1 MPGDHARP
9 LSISLN
15 RAELIILHN
24 ALLAEIEAFEAKGE
38 SIYQLNSLAEKLE
51 ALVGDHSLLGRFR
64 ENIGKQRTI
73 TEMVDD
79 LESIYRQI

>member
-38 SIYQLNSLAEKLE
+38 SIYQLNRLAEKLE
-51 ALVGDHSLLGRFR
+51 GILRPGDNR
-64 ENIGKQRTI
+64 
-73 TEMVDD
+73 
-79 LESIYRQI
+79 